1 MGTTYQEPSD
11 KGPKRASKR
20 PNNMSHQFQVTRLAA

>member
-20 PNNMSHQFQVTRLAA
+20 PNNLSHQFQVKP